1 MELLGSIVAGGFDVL
16 LHASLIGI
24 VCLWVGWMRSAFD
37 RRPNP
42 QRLFIWSVVFIALA
56 AIVMLEPTQPMPG
69 LRLDI
74 RSAILALAVVFGGP
88 QVGVVVAAGEIL
100 IRVLLGGPLAL
111 TGTIGIG
118 LSFMAAAVVARRFGG
133 REPTLRQLALLGL
146 VTGVAGPA
154 ASFFTHDPAAAWAL
168 VVAGGPPQI
177 VGVLAGVMIFAVIIL
192 RADQARR
199 SIVTARAREANLSD
213 ANRQLTEISVRLQ
226 RQSEDYAA
234 ALDREQGIRA
244 EMEAI
249 FRNAPHGMFI
259 KDLSGRYV
267 VLNEPA
273 ARALDRPSDSM
284 IGFRSADFMSP
295 RNAEISLASDREVAE
310 EGKTSSQE
318 YQSVSPMAPEWLWTL
333 KFPIRDARGR
343 ITGIGGFDID
353 ISERKRQ
360 EVALQQTALQLRRVQ
375 QITRIIYWLHRY
387 DPKTG
392 YHRSADQSDDF
403 YAMTGWQAQEIVDRN
418 VFLERCVHPLDRE
431 RMREIYRAFAA
442 GEIDH
447 YTVEY
452 NLLRANGSIMP
463 VKVWV
468 ERIHGVDG
476 GGSMIL
482 GAMQDVSEQHA
493 REVKLAEAMAKAE
506 MSDRAKT
513 EFLANLSHEL
523 RTPLNAVIGFSEL
536 LQLQAKAGGD
546 LRSLEYLGIVLQ
558 SGQKLLSIIDDLLEM
573 ARLDFDALAQSEGTF
588 SLDAALGECVSNIET
603 RYRDRQIRFTNRD
616 PVTGL
621 STLAAERYVRQALTN
636 VLDNA
641 AKFSNPGSEVD
652 VSVAINRAAELEIA
666 VQDRGCGISAE
677 LLPILATPFMLGEST
692 YARRYGGVGLGLAMC
707 KKIVDLHGGRINI
720 VSVPEEGTR
729 VTLIFPA
736 HRVDTSGRGAA

>member
-24 VCLWVGWMRSAFD
+24 ICLWVGWMRSAFD

-42 QRLFIWSVVFIALA
+42 QRLFIWSAVFLAMA
-56 AIVMLEPTQPMPG
+56 AIVMLSPTQPLPG
-69 LRLDI
+69 LRIDI
-74 RSAILALAVVFGGP
+74 RGAILALAVVFGGP
-88 QVGVVVAAGEIL
+88 SVGCVSAAGEIL
-100 IRVLLGGPLAL
+100 IRALLGGPLAL
-111 TGTIGIG
+111 TGIIGIG
-118 LSFMAAAVVARRFGG
+118 LSFIVAALVSKRFG
-133 REPTLRQLALLGL
+133 RPDPAPKQLALLGL
-146 VTGVAGPA
+146 MTGLAGPA
-154 ASFFTHDPAAAWAL
+154 ASFLTHDPASAWAL
-168 VVAGGPPQI
+168 VAAGGPPQI
-177 VGVLAGVMIFAVIIL
+177 SGVLIAVLFFSLIIL
-192 RADQARR
+192 QTDRARR
-199 SIVTARAREANLSD
+199 SIETAREREAGLSD
-213 ANRQLTEISVRLQ
+213 ANRRLTEITITLE
-226 RQSEDYAA
+226 RQSADYAA

-259 KDLSGRYV
+259 KDLEGRYV

-273 ARALDRPSDSM
+273 ARSLDRPSGSM
-284 IGFRSADFMSP
+284 IGFRAADFMSP
-295 RNAEISLASDREVAE
+295 QNAEISLASDREVAE

-318 YQSVSPMAPEWLWTL
+318 YQSVSPNAPEWLWTL
-333 KFPIRDARGR
+333 KFPIRDARGK

-360 EVALQQTALQLRRVQ
+360 EVALQRTALQLRRVQ
-375 QITRIIYWLHRY
+375 QITKIIYWLHRY

-392 YHRSADQSDDF
+392 YHRNQDQPDDF
-403 YAMTGWQAQEIVDRN
+403 YAMTGWPVEEIVDRT

-431 RMREIYRAFAA
+431 RMREVYRAFAA

-452 NLLRANGSIMP
+452 NLLRANGSVMP

-468 ERIHGVDG
+468 ERIHGVEG

-513 EFLANLSHEL
+513 DFLANLSHEL

-536 LQLQAKAGGD
+536 LQMQAKTAGD
-546 LRSLEYLGIVLQ
+546 PRAQEYLGIVLQ
-558 SGQKLLSIIDDLLEM
+558 SGQKLLSIIDDLLEI
-573 ARLDFDALAQSEGTF
+573 ARLDFDALAESEATF
-588 SLDAALGECVSNIET
+588 NLDDALGECVANIEA

-616 PVTGL
+616 PATGV
-621 STLAAERYVRQALTN
+621 STLAAERYIRQALTN
-636 VLDNA
+636 ILDNA
-641 AKFSNPGSEVD
+641 AKFSNPGGEVD
-652 VSVAINRAAELEIA
+652 VSVVINHAAELEIA
-666 VQDRGCGISAE
+666 IQDRGCGISAE
-677 LLPILATPFMLGEST
+677 LLPVLATPFMLGESA

-707 KKIVDLHGGRINI
+707 KKIVDLHGGRMII
-720 VSVPEEGTR
+720 DSVPDEGTK

-736 HRVDTSGRGAA
+736 HRIDKSARGAA